1 MTGELKEDDSISSL
15 NQDIKKEQE
24 KLEKGE
30 SPGNVDI
37 QQFIGTTGEPTPDVA
52 FFINPKPQTI
62 SAHQA
67 GMLVEALQWTL
78 GKVRKNWDDLDWED
92 AAIVTVMENQLM
104 NIRLQQKQIGKG
116 EKDVN
121 SGKNGSEGGLE

>member
-1 MTGELKEDDSISSL
+1 MSGEEIKQDSISSL
-15 NQDIKKEQE
+15 NQDIKDEQA

-30 SPGNVDI
+30 SPGYVDLL
-37 QQFIGTTGEPTPDVA
+37 QFIGTPGESTPNVA
-52 FFINPKPQTI
+52 FFMNPKAQTI
-62 SAHQA
+62 SPEQA

-78 GKVRKNWDDLDWED
+78 VKVKKNWDDLDWED

-116 EKDVN
+116 
-121 SGKNGSEGGLE
+121 G